1 MSIRTTI
8 NLEMRKVTVV
18 RSATETVELGHDASG
33 VTIPVTA
40 PKLAA
45 QIRTK
50 ARDTFAVRLEFI
62 DALRGFA
69 LLGVFWA
76 NLLIFSGIEYMTDG
90 QRARLSASSF
100 DRLAYFSERFFIE
113 NKFMGLFSFLFG
125 ISFWL
130 FLNRAQARVS
140 SPTALFYR
148 RIFWLFV
155 IGALHGWLLWCF
167 DILRF
172 YALWAVLLPLFIR
185 MRPRKL
191 LATALS
197 ASILVPALV
206 SAFRV
211 WHGHASES
219 GTDYDAMALFALS
232 HGSYR
237 DVFLAN
243 WKYDWF
249 LTLSIS
255 QIGYQVAIFGRL
267 LLGLYAA
274 RTIDLSDLKTQ
285 RRLFKRIFVAGA
297 LWGLIGS
304 TIFAGKFLT
313 GGAVNPWLAFI
324 RKFVVEGGQLG
335 LTLAYASGLAL
346 AFLNPRVNKIVRLTA
361 SVGRM
366 ALTWYLLQTLFGIWL
381 FYGFAPGPR
390 LMGKVSLGPIA
401 LLALAGYVVQLV
413 LARLWLSR
421 FRFGPAEWLWRS
433 LTYWKVQPFRSQSN

>member
-8 NLEMRKVTVV
+8 NLEMQKVTVV
-18 RSATETVELGHDASG
+18 RPTETIDRGRDAAG
-33 VTIPVTA
+33 AMIAVAAPERAAEIQPNARDIPVA
-40 PKLAA
+40 
-45 QIRTK
+45 
-50 ARDTFAVRLEFI
+50 RLEFI
-62 DALRGFA
+62 DTLRGFA
-69 LLGVFWA
+69 LFGVFWA

-90 QRARLSASSF
+90 QRARLSVSSF
-100 DRLAYFSERFFIE
+100 DRLAYFCERFFIE

-185 MRPRKL
+185 MSPRKL

-197 ASILVPALV
+197 TSILVPAIVAAL
-206 SAFRV
+206 RV
-211 WHGHASES
+211 WLGPSSES
-219 GTDYDAMALFALS
+219 GADYDAMALFAFS

-237 DVFLAN
+237 DVLLWN

-255 QIGYQVAIFGRL
+255 QFGYQVAIFGRL
-267 LLGLYAA
+267 LMGLYVA
-274 RTIDLSDLKTQ
+274 RTIDLSDLRTQ
-285 RRLFKRIFVAGA
+285 RRLLNRIFVAGA

-304 TIFAGKFLT
+304 TVFAGKFVT
-313 GGAVNPWLAFI
+313 GGAVNPLLAFI

-346 AFLNPRVNKIVRLTA
+346 AFLNPRVNKLVRLTA
-361 SVGRM
+361 SLGRM
-366 ALTWYLLQTLFGIWL
+366 ALTWYLLQTMFGIWI

-390 LMGKVSLGPIA
+390 LMGKVSAGPIA
-401 LLALAGYVVQLV
+401 LLALAGFVVQLV

>member
-1 MSIRTTI
+1 
-8 NLEMRKVTVV
+8 
-18 RSATETVELGHDASG
+18 
-33 VTIPVTA
+33 
-40 PKLAA
+40 
-45 QIRTK
+45 
-50 ARDTFAVRLEFI
+50 
-62 DALRGFA
+62 
-69 LLGVFWA
+69 
-76 NLLIFSGIEYMTDG
+76 MTDG

-100 DRLAYFSERFFIE
+100 DRLAYFCERFFIE

-140 SPTALFYR
+140 SPTTLFYR

-191 LATALS
+191 LATAVS
-197 ASILVPALV
+197 ASILVPAIVAAL
-206 SAFRV
+206 RV
-211 WHGHASES
+211 WLGSASES
-219 GTDYDAMALFALS
+219 GTDYDAMTLFAFS

-237 DVFLAN
+237 DVLLWN

-255 QIGYQVAIFGRL
+255 QVGYQVAMFGRL
-267 LLGLYAA
+267 LLGLYVA
-274 RTIDLSDLKTQ
+274 RTINLSDLSPQ
-285 RRLFKRIFVAGA
+285 RRVLKRILVAGA
-297 LWGLIGS
+297 LWGFIGS
-304 TIFAGKFLT
+304 TVFAAKFLA
-313 GGAVNPWLAFI
+313 GGAVNPLLAFI
-324 RKFVVEGGQLG
+324 RRFIIEGGQLG

-346 AFLNPRVNKIVRLTA
+346 AFLNPRVNKLVRLTA
-361 SVGRM
+361 SLGRM

-390 LMGKVSLGPIA
+390 LMGKVSAGPIV
-401 LLALAGYVVQLV
+401 LLALAGFVVQLV

-421 FRFGPAEWLWRS
+421 FRFGPAEWWWRS